1 MINTS
6 IRNPQSATPPA
17 DKSEIHNCMKVMIV
31 IPVYNHGATLRGVVE
46 KALQVHDT
54 VMVVDDGSTDGGGET
69 IFDLNV
75 HMVRHS
81 RNFGKGAAILSAA
94 REAEKLGMTHM
105 VTLDADGQHD
115 PNDFHLF
122 VSAMNQYPRA
132 IVVGKRNFETG
143 YVPSGSRIGRRIS
156 NFWLWVETGR
166 LLGVTKSGYRGYP
179 VRVLNALKLRE
190 RHYAF
195 ENEVLAKGVW
205 AGVELLEV
213 DVSTFY
219 PVDETRVSHFHLF
232 RDNVR
237 LSMLNARLTFR
248 AIIPW
253 PHRKLAHPKKRQPP
267 IKKRGVGIFSR
278 NMRITLVH
286 PTGSN
291 WGPGKKNVAAVAN
304 RRAPLG
310 LLSMGAYL
318 EREGQEVFVLDCLG
332 PEA

>member
-1 MINTS
+1 
-6 IRNPQSATPPA
+6 
-17 DKSEIHNCMKVMIV
+17 MKTMIV

-69 IFDLNV
+69 ISDLHV
-75 HMVRHS
+75 HRVRHFK
-81 RNFGKGAAILSAA
+81 NFGKGAAILSAA

-115 PNDFHLF
+115 PNDFSLF
-122 VSAMNQYPRA
+122 VAAMKQYPHA

-166 LLGVTKSGYRGYP
+166 WLGDTQSGYRGYP
-179 VRVLNALKLRE
+179 VKVLNVLKLRE
-190 RHYAF
+190 RRYAF
-195 ENEVLAKGVW
+195 ENEVLAKGAW

-219 PVDETRVSHFHLF
+219 AADEVRVSHFHLL

-237 LSMLNARLTFR
+237 LSMLNARLTLR
-248 AIIPW
+248 ALIPW
-253 PHRKLAHPKKRQPP
+253 SHRKLP
-267 IKKRGVGIFSR
+267 
-278 NMRITLVH
+278 
-286 PTGSN
+286 
-291 WGPGKKNVAAVAN
+291 
-304 RRAPLG
+304 
-310 LLSMGAYL
+310 
-318 EREGQEVFVLDCLG
+318 
-332 PEA
+332 